1 MMRRRT
7 KAGLLFIPLALMLTA
22 VAVCR
27 YCDIYINVTP
37 SLPPGIYQ
45 LMPEGQITRGDVVLI
60 VDLNAIGVD
69 RSLCPYKGLLKQAAA
84 FGGDTIDSDGK
95 YILVNGRQLPDSNL
109 FIHDKYGKE
118 LPQQKYPYVVPQGSV
133 YLTSMHMY
141 GYDSRYYGPISI
153 EHIAG
158 KARLLFSFPNKQA
171 GNGNQ

>member
-7 KAGLLFIPLALMLTA
+7 KAFLLFIPLALMLTA

-95 YILVNGRQLPDSNL
+95 HIFVNGHRLPDSDL
-109 FIHDKYGKE
+109 YTRDKYGKR
-118 LPQQKYPYVVPQGSV
+118 LPQQKYPYIVPDGSV
-133 YLTSMHMY
+133 YLSSQHKY
-141 GYDSRYYGPISI
+141 GYDSRYYGPVSLK
-153 EHIAG
+153 HIAG
-158 KARLLFSFPNKQA
+158 KASLVYKFPGEK
-171 GNGNQ
+171 